1 MPPTRVLLTAA
12 VCLLLLFAVPAV
24 AAQEDSPGG
33 DIVIEPTDDS
43 VATVED
49 GEIKISVD
57 VVPYSKSSVDEAF
70 RIRSTGDDEQRVWV
84 SSDVDGVE
92 FHRSDTGEAVERVR
106 LDPGESV
113 GVGLTV
119 DSTQDLDGE
128 YFTIR
133 IESEDDESA
142 SIGITD
148 VTVEPE
154 EIVAGETATVSAT
167 VENSGDARGIQTVRL
182 EVDET
187 VVAQRDVRLSAGER
201 QVVTFERTF
210 EQVGAFDVSVSTVR
224 GVTIYTTSAGRMVV
238 REPPDGPAFEVTEAS
253 LSATNIDPGDA
264 VDVTATVANV
274 GDQDGTFTAELAVD
288 GIVYQSKPVTVAAGE
303 EATVTFT
310 RQFTRG
316 GTLSVSVSGA
326 DAGTV
331 TVGSS
336 GGTVQET
343 AQRYLANPATATVG
357 VAALFGLLAIGRSSI
372 WELVRRYV

>member
-12 VCLLLLFAVPAV
+12 VCLLALFVAPTV
-24 AAQEDSPGG
+24 AAQEDSPSD
-33 DIVIEPTDDS
+33 DITIEPTDDS

-49 GEIKISVD
+49 GEIKIAVD
-57 VVPYSKSSVDEAF
+57 VVPYSKSTVDEAF
-70 RIRSTGDDEQRVWV
+70 RIRSTGNEKQRVWV

-119 DSTQDLDGE
+119 DSTQDLDGD

-133 IESEDDESA
+133 IENEDDKSA
-142 SIGITD
+142 SIG
-148 VTVEPE
+148 VTNVSVEPQ
-154 EIVAGETATVSAT
+154 EIVAGETTTVSVT

-182 EVDET
+182 EVDGV
-187 VVAQRDVRLSAGER
+187 VVAQRDVRLSAGET

-210 EQVGAFDVSVSTVR
+210 EQVGAFDISVSTVR
-224 GVTIYTTSAGRMVV
+224 GVTVYTTDAGRMTV
-238 REPPDGPAFEVTEAS
+238 RQPPNGPAFYVTEATVS
-253 LSATNIDPGDA
+253 PTDIDPGGA

-274 GDQDGTFTAELAVD
+274 GDQDGTFTAELAID
-288 GIVYQSKPVTVAAGE
+288 GIVYQSRPITVAAGE

-310 RQFTRG
+310 RQITRE
-316 GTLSVSVSGA
+316 GTLSVTVSGVG
-326 DAGTV
+326 AGTV

-336 GGTVQET
+336 GGSVQET

-357 VAALFGLLAIGRSSI
+357 VAALVGLLAIGRSSI
-372 WELVRRYV
+372 WELARRYV